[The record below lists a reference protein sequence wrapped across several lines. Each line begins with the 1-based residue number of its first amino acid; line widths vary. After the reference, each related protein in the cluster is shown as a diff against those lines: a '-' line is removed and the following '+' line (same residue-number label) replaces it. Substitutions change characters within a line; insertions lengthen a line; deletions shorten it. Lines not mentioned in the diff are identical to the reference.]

1 MNNDT
6 EFRDRVYLN
15 LELKEMFFSLDLIES
30 YGSGIRRA
38 KNAMKENGSP
48 ELVFEPSNDTDDYT
62 MVTAYINEEFARI
75 QTEESKKNN
84 RQEKS
89 DDIES
94 AIIEQ
99 LLLEP
104 KITRKKLAEVLS
116 VGEQTIRY
124 RLEKLQREGRIYRK
138 GSTKSGEWVVTNKS
152 CN

>member
-15 LELKEMFFSLDLIES
+15 PELKEMFFSLDLIES

-75 QTEESKKNN
+75 QAEENEKNN
-84 RQEKS
+84 RQENRQEI
-89 DDIES
+89 DIEKEILS
-94 AIIEQ
+94 CLIND
-99 LLLEP
+99 P
-104 KITRKKLAEVLS
+104 KITRDKLAKQLGVPMQK
-116 VGEQTIRY
+116 VKY
-124 RLEKLQREGRIYRK
+124 RLEKLQREGKISRK
-138 GSTKSGEWVVTNKS
+138 GSTKSGEWIVTE
-152 CN
+152 